1 MPANSIDE
9 ALELIHPMLNKLVLI
24 ATFLEKNEIIKMK
37 FPLPGKG
44 TGSDLNGVRLR
55 RKVDFYFKKE
65 LKLKLF
71 YRQNI

>member
-37 FPLPGKG
+37 FPLPGTG
-44 TGSDLNGVRLR
+44 TGSDLN
-55 RKVDFYFKKE
+55 
-65 LKLKLF
+65 
-71 YRQNI
+71 